1 MRIEPIRKESRG
13 TATRYTGR
21 AGGRDLFFELDQS
34 QAVAANN
41 IADSFLL
48 MALAPSMLAG
58 SAIEIEDDS
67 VSPALVENLLRAQEV
82 YSSWNPRYRRVSIS
96 ARTEP
101 PSIPTPEVITMFS
114 AGVDS
119 MHSLVKHESELTS
132 ALMIAGF
139 DMEPDSD
146 QVQQSRERNRKL
158 LESRGKALYFVVSN
172 LRLWGRELGV
182 YRPLAYSGY
191 LAAVALLFGARRVY
205 IPSGF
210 PYGFPTFDGSQPYLD
225 LLWSNGRTQTSQTG
239 AEADRTEKLRIISTD
254 EDLMTALKVCSRSQN
269 ENCGKCVKCLR
280 TMVTLRIL
288 GVQGPFPRMIDPVEI
303 PRLN

>member
-1 MRIEPIRKESRG
+1 MEPQGTDASRSVLAQNRRASRLQRSSRCFRPASIRCIRSSN
-13 TATRYTGR
+13 TS
-21 AGGRDLFFELDQS
+21 QS
-34 QAVAANN
+34 
-41 IADSFLL
+41 LL
-48 MALAPSMLAG
+48 
-58 SAIEIEDDS
+58 
-67 VSPALVENLLRAQEV
+67 
-82 YSSWNPRYRRVSIS
+82 
-96 ARTEP
+96 
-101 PSIPTPEVITMFS
+101 
-114 AGVDS
+114 
-119 MHSLVKHESELTS
+119 S

-158 LESRGKALYFVVSN
+158 LESRGKALHFVVSN

-182 YRPLAYSGY
+182 YPPLAYSRD
-191 LAAVALLFGARRVY
+191 LAAVALLFGARRVD

-225 LLWSNGRTQTSQTG
+225 LLWSNGQTQTSQTG
-239 AEADRTEKLRIISTD
+239 AEADRTEKLRTISTD
-254 EDLMTALKVCSRSQN
+254 EDLMTALRVCSRSQN

-303 PRLN
+303 PRLKLNYYHELYFAIDNARFAASCGDATTLRAIKKAIRRYYSSWRSCSGIAGYWAAGLRRTRRRRNNYLATEPFVERPDLDL